1 VSAAVDEVARMRLE
15 QVQAQLDRHA
25 TRADRRRVDVGA
37 AAGAVDSVAA
47 LERLLGGAIT
57 RVEPPPPAE
66 LQWTE
71 ADGRV
76 RARVT
81 ECAECC
87 STGSLPPA
95 AGEFYARCSPCRC
108 AKLRT
113 FAKLVNKAR
122 LPVEPRDARLERW
135 DVDRPGDGAADGN
148 ARRRAIRSVN
158 AFLAQPMGGL
168 LLSGAPGLGK
178 THLMVGI
185 GRRLIH
191 AGHEVLYAS
200 WLDVADQAKRSLRTS
215 EGPGS
220 VTDALVEVP
229 ILLLDEVGAG
239 QGTDFERALVNRL
252 IVDRFAARRPMVLA
266 TNYMLSRPTL
276 PSGQPDGATEILSDR
291 IGAHAADRLRSMLVA
306 VTLTGRSQRES
317 AASAPEV
324 A

>member
-1 VSAAVDEVARMRLE
+1 MSTAVDELARRRLE
-15 QVQAQLDRHA
+15 QAQAQIAQQAVRSA
-25 TRADRRRVDVGA
+25 RRRLDVGA
-37 AAGAVDSVAA
+37 AAGAVDSVAE
-47 LERLLGGAIT
+47 LERLLGASVT
-57 RVEPPPPAE
+57 RVDPLPPAE

-71 ADGRV
+71 EAGRI

-95 AGEFYARCSPCRC
+95 PGEFYARCSPCRC
-108 AKLRT
+108 AELRN

-122 LPVEPRDARLERW
+122 LPVEPRDARLDCW
-135 DVDRPGDGAADGN
+135 DVDRPGDGTGDGN

-185 GRRLIH
+185 GRRLIR

-200 WLDVADQAKRSLRTS
+200 WLDIADQAKRSLRSS

-220 VTDALVEVP
+220 VTDALVDVP

-239 QGTDFERALVNRL
+239 QGTDFERGLVNRL
-252 IVDRFAARRPMVLA
+252 IVDRHAARRPMVLA
-266 TNYMLSRPTL
+266 TNYMLSRPVL
-276 PSGQPDGATEILSDR
+276 PSGQPDNSTEILSDR

-317 AASAPEV
+317 AAPGPEV